1 MRRVTSIWAAW
12 AIVMAMAAASLPA
25 QAAKP
30 EKPGTRAVLWKDP
43 GDIRSRDLFYGPGGK
58 KDQPEPPV
66 TFLKEDTNGTSPKF
80 DVQDKNGQK
89 WRAKLGPEA
98 RPETAATR
106 LLWAVGYSANVN
118 YFFPVLKIENLPSQL
133 QRGQEFLIPPDQ
145 VKAVRLQIHPGGE
158 KKEEK
163 AWSWKRNPFTGTRE
177 FNGLRVMMALINNW
191 DLTDNNNAAYRDPDD
206 PKREIYEVTDVGASF
221 GKTGKSYSEKIS
233 KGNLKAYTHSRF
245 VSKVTDK
252 YVDLHF
258 PTHPPFIYA
267 LFEPRTWWHQLHQR
281 WIGKHIPRA
290 DAKWIGSL
298 LAQLSPH
305 QIRDAFRAAGYS
317 PEEIEAYS
325 KALEGRI
332 AELNNL

>member
-1 MRRVTSIWAAW
+1 
-12 AIVMAMAAASLPA
+12 MAMAAASLPA

-30 EKPGTRAVLWKDP
+30 EKPETKAVLWRDP
-43 GDIRSRDLFYGPGGK
+43 GDIRSRDLFYGPGGR
-58 KDQPEPPV
+58 KDQPELPV
-66 TFLKEDTNGTSPKF
+66 TFVKENTKGTSPKF
-80 DVQDKNGQK
+80 DVRDKNGEK

-133 QRGQEFLIPPDQ
+133 QRGQEFVMPPDQ
-145 VKAVRLQIHPGGE
+145 VKAVRLQVHP

-163 AWSWKRNPFTGTRE
+163 AWSWKHNPFTGTRE

-191 DLTDNNNAAYRDPDD
+191 DLTDNNNAAYHDPDD

-233 KGNLKAYTHSRF
+233 KGNLKAYVHAKF
-245 VSKVTDK
+245 FSKVTDK
-252 YVDLHF
+252 YVDLNF
-258 PTHPPFIYA
+258 PTHPPFIYV

-305 QIRDAFRAAGYS
+305 QIREAFRAAGYS
-317 PEEIEAYS
+317 PDEIEAYA